1 MKIMIVGGTGFL
13 GYYTALAALE
23 KGYAVSSLS
32 VKDVPLDG
40 WYPPQIE
47 VVYGDVFAMGKDEL
61 KNIFKGYDA
70 LVYSI
75 GPDDRVTP
83 KAPAYDFFHQKL
95 VVDCAKVFLAAQEAG
110 VQKAVLYNS
119 YFATFD
125 RLFPQKELAKHHP
138 YIACRVEQ
146 AQKIIEQSEGKMQVC
161 VLELPYIFGA
171 MPKRTPIW
179 KDVFIERFFRY
190 PMVFFPRGGTTMIHA
205 KSVGQAGVGAL
216 ERGEGAK
223 RYPVGDENMTFK
235 QMLLYMQEGLK
246 IKKPILQ
253 PSKKICAL
261 GAKSIAKSNA
271 KKGLESGLDMER
283 LMLDIMGE
291 ELYIPPQTIE
301 ENATLL
307 GYARGGVKEGIIEA
321 MRACY
326 PKGFK
331 NKTK

>member
-23 KGYAVSSLS
+23 KGYAVGSLS
-32 VKDVPLDG
+32 YDDIPLKD
-40 WYPPQIE
+40 WYPKEIE
-47 VVYGDVFAMGKDEL
+47 VRYGDVFTMSKEEL
-61 KNIFKGYDA
+61 REVFKGYDA
-70 LVYSI
+70 LVYSV
-75 GPDDRVTP
+75 GPDDRVVP

-95 VVDCAKVFLAAQEAG
+95 VVDCAKVFAAAMEAG
-110 VQKAVLYNS
+110 IEKVVLYNS

-125 RLFPQKELAKHHP
+125 RLYPQKELSKYHP

-146 AQKIIEQSEGKMQVC
+146 AQTVIEQTKGKMAVS

-171 MPKRTPIW
+171 MPHRTPLW

-190 PMVFFPRGGTTMIHA
+190 PVVFFPRGGTTMIHV

-216 ERGEGAK
+216 EVNSESG

-235 QMLLYMQEGLK
+235 QMIIYMQEGLN

-253 PSKKICAL
+253 PSKRICAM
-261 GAKSIAKSNA
+261 GAKSIVKKDT
-271 KKGLESGLDMER
+271 KKGLQSGLDMEK

-291 ELYIPPQTIE
+291 ELYIPEDILAQ
-301 ENATLL
+301 NAKLL
-307 GYARGGVKEGIIEA
+307 NYDRGGVKQGIFEA
-321 MRACY
+321 MHACY
-326 PKGFK
+326 PNGFNAK
-331 NKTK
+331 KK